1 MNRNTIFLCLLL
13 IFISSVKELSAQVPN
28 LLRPVATPANT
39 ELQRRGITEQEL
51 QDRLLEKGID
61 LNDLQSMSAE
71 QALQFQVTMEQ
82 TIAEL
87 EAEKGRLRV
96 AARADST
103 KPNTPV
109 DSAGAAASPTNSKSI
124 KADTVFIP
132 IPPPPPPSTNPLD
145 MIYGQEIFRNKSI
158 LAYNKSENI
167 KPPDTYILGVGDIVN
182 VHVFGRSKADFKNLE
197 ISPQGFIQISNFPR
211 VYIKG
216 LTYQQAREVVR
227 KTLAAYFSFAPNEFE
242 MTVDYSREISI
253 NIFGEA
259 GQIGTFHLP
268 ATNTAFNALVAA
280 GGPNGIGSVRN
291 IKLIRGN
298 TVKQIDVYDFIANPA
313 IAQNFYLEENDI
325 IHIPLAERVV
335 AITGAVKRPM
345 RYELIAGENLNQ
357 LISLAAGL
365 REDAYLKSIQIIRFT
380 DDKESIIDVPL
391 RELMDKKEDFVLLSG
406 DRVNIRR
413 IPVPSEQVVTIEGM
427 VETPGTYQFIEGMKV
442 SDLLDQGN
450 LKFGAKTD
458 LAFLMRVNE
467 DRTSSVNRVHIRA
480 IQENPAGPENVLLK
494 ARDKLLIYSL
504 SYYTDVASLSVS
516 GAVRQAITIPYDFNR
531 NLRLSDVI
539 IMAGGL
545 VPDALDFGTIRRIN
559 KDNYLERDYIPFNS
573 KQALA
578 NPGGSQDLLLE
589 PDDALILY
597 SDRSF
602 YDEAVV
608 SISGSVRRPGSFT
621 YGPGLTLKDVVVLG
635 GGFSK
640 EAATNRI
647 EIFRVNIDENQPTRT
662 TVATLTLGRDIT
674 IDSKEAAFYLRPFD
688 QIQVRAVPEFELQ
701 QNIQINGEVM
711 FPGTYSLLKENE
723 TITDVLKR
731 AGGPT
736 AEAFLNGATLYR
748 TESNTGYIIFKMKD
762 ALNSP
767 GSPEN
772 LILKNGDQ
780 LTIPK
785 IIDFVTIIGATDA
798 AELYQE
804 KLIAPNNRINIAFN
818 PGKNAKFYVDEYAAG
833 VSSTGSKKR
842 ITVEQPNGRISRT
855 KNLLLFKVYPRVE
868 KGAIVKVGTKVPKD
882 QRNRTAGTAKKKID
896 WGKVLSETL
905 TQATAVLSFILLI
918 KALDNSNKP

>member
-1 MNRNTIFLCLLL
+1 MKGNTIFLFFLLVFVFSGMSL
-13 IFISSVKELSAQVPN
+13 KAQVPN
-28 LLRPVATPANT
+28 LLRPAAQPTST

-61 LNDLQSMSAE
+61 LNDLQSMTAE

-87 EAEKGRLRV
+87 EAEKGRLRII
-96 AARADST
+96 ARTDST
-103 KPNTPV
+103 TSITPA
-109 DSAGAAASPTNSKSI
+109 DSAGTAALPVQLQSSKP
-124 KADTVFIP
+124 DTVFIP
-132 IPPPPPPSTNPLD
+132 LPPPPGPSTNPLD

-158 LAYNKSENI
+158 LTYNKSENI

-182 VHVFGRSKADFKNLE
+182 AHVFGRSKADFKNLE
-197 ISPQGFIQISNFPR
+197 ISAQGFIQISNFPR
-211 VYIKG
+211 IYIKG

-227 KTLAAYFSFAPNEFE
+227 KTLSAYFTFAPNEFE

-253 NIFGEA
+253 SIFGEA
-259 GQIGTFHLP
+259 GQIGTYHLP

-298 TVKQIDVYDFIANPA
+298 QVKQIDVYDFIANPA
-313 IAQNFYLEENDI
+313 IAQNFYLEQNDI
-325 IHIPLAERVV
+325 IHIPLVERVV

-357 LISLAAGL
+357 LISFAAGL
-365 REDAYLKSIQIIRFT
+365 REDAFLKSIQIKRFI
-380 DDKESIIDVPL
+380 DDKEIILDVPL
-391 RELMDKKEDFVLLSG
+391 RELMDRKEDFTLLGG
-406 DRVNIRR
+406 DVVNIRR
-413 IPVPSEQVVTIEGM
+413 IPLPSEQVITIEGM

-450 LKFGAKTD
+450 LKYGAKTD
-458 LAFLMRVNE
+458 LAFLMRMNE
-467 DRTSSVNRVHIRA
+467 DGTSSVNRVHIRA
-480 IQENPAGPENVLLK
+480 IQENPTGPENVLLK
-494 ARDKLLIYSL
+494 ARDKILIYSL
-504 SYYTDVASLSVS
+504 SYYTDVATVSIS
-516 GAVRQAITIPYDFNR
+516 GAVRQTISLPYDFNR

-589 PDDALILY
+589 PNDALILY

-662 TVATLTLGRDIT
+662 TVATLTLGRDVT
-674 IDSKEAAFYLRPFD
+674 IDSKEAAFFLRPFD
-688 QIQVRAVPEFELQ
+688 QIQVRAVPQFELQ
-701 QNIQINGEVM
+701 QNIQINGEVL

-748 TESNTGYIIFKMKD
+748 TESNTGFIIFKMKD

-780 LTIPK
+780 LSIPK

-804 KLIAPNNRINIAFN
+804 KLLAPNNRINIAYN

-833 VSSTGSKKR
+833 VSRTGSKKR

-855 KNLLLFKVYPRVE
+855 KNLLLFKLYPHVE
-868 KGAIVKVGTKVPKD
+868 KGAVVKVGDKIPKD
-882 QRNRTAGTAKKKID
+882 QRNLNAATTKKKVD
-896 WGKVLSETL
+896 WSKVLSETL

-918 KALDNSNKP
+918 RALDTSN